1 MKQAIIILSLIL
13 SFTFF
18 SKAQNFNCDSLKRQF
33 EAEIANAK
41 KNGADKQT
49 LDQLEA
55 IKKQTIDMFCN
66 SSKMAA
72 PEYAGKS
79 TSEKPALSKV
89 GKSSQ
94 FKGAFSIS
102 LNIEA
107 YDAET
112 PIKAIFD
119 YAINKEGNQML
130 IDQAGLSKAGKLA
143 EQMQQEDGTLD
154 AWIIEQS
161 GKSTFYVTSKEEGKI
176 ALISNLQPYMIR
188 PTSKAQIKV
197 TALKQKRKIA
207 GYDCTAFKVSG
218 QDNGEKFDLT
228 CWVTNQA
235 LPFKH
240 ANFPMFSMMNAGP
253 LGIPGNP
260 LRAILAFEGSMDNKP
275 MKISVSKITPNN
287 QTTVLSGYKILT
299 TPTMSQ

>member
-1 MKQAIIILSLIL
+1 MKNVLSLLLLLSSIL
-13 SFTFF
+13 YA
-18 SKAQNFNCDSLKRQF
+18 KAQNFNCDSLKRQF
-33 EAEIANAK
+33 NVEIANAK

-72 PEYAGKS
+72 PEYSSNNNSVKS
-79 TSEKPALSKV
+79 ALSKNE
-89 GKSSQ
+89 KSSQ
-94 FKGAFSIS
+94 FKAAFSIS

-119 YAINKEGNQML
+119 YAINKEGSQML

-143 EQMQQEDGTLD
+143 EQMQHEDGTLD

-161 GKSTFYVTSKEEGKI
+161 GKSTFYITSKEEGKI
-176 ALISNLQPYMIR
+176 ALISNLQQYMIR

-197 TALKQKRKIA
+197 TPLKLKRKIA
-207 GYDCTAFKVSG
+207 GYDCMAFKIAG
-218 QDNGEKFDLT
+218 QDKGEKFDLT
-228 CWVTNQA
+228 CWVTNLA

-240 ANFPMFSMMNAGP
+240 GNFPMFSMMNAGP

-260 LRAILAFEGSMDNKP
+260 LRAILAFEGSLDNKP
-275 MKISVSKITPNN
+275 IKISVSRIVPNN
-287 QTTVLSGYKILT
+287 QTIVLAGYQILT
-299 TPTMSQ
+299 TPNM

>member
-1 MKQAIIILSLIL
+1 MKKV
-13 SFTFF
+13 FTFILLLSSVLF
-18 SKAQNFNCDSLKRQF
+18 STAQKFNCDSLKRQF

-66 SSKMAA
+66 ESKMSA

-79 TSEKPALSKV
+79 SSEKQALSKA

-94 FKGAFSIS
+94 FKAAFSIS

-107 YDAET
+107 YEAET

-119 YAINKEGNQML
+119 YAINQEGNQML

-218 QDNGEKFDLT
+218 RDKGEKFDLT

-260 LRAILAFEGSMDNKP
+260 LRAILAFEGSIDNKP
-275 MKISVSKITPNN
+275 IKISVSKITPNN
-287 QTTVLSGYKILT
+287 QTTVLSGYQILT

>member
-1 MKQAIIILSLIL
+1 MKNVLSVLLLLSSILYA
-13 SFTFF
+13 
-18 SKAQNFNCDSLKRQF
+18 KAQNFNCDSLKRQF
-33 EAEIANAK
+33 NVEIANAK

-55 IKKQTIDMFCN
+55 IKKQTIDLFCN

-72 PEYAGKS
+72 PEYSSNNNSVKS
-79 TSEKPALSKV
+79 ALSKNE
-89 GKSSQ
+89 KSSQ
-94 FKGAFSIS
+94 FKAAFSIS

-161 GKSTFYVTSKEEGKI
+161 GKSTFYITSKEEGKI
-176 ALISNLQPYMIR
+176 ALISNLQQYMIR

-197 TALKQKRKIA
+197 TPLKLKRKIA
-207 GYDCTAFKVSG
+207 GYDCMAFKIAG
-218 QDNGEKFDLT
+218 QDKGEKFDLT
-228 CWVTNQA
+228 CWVTNLA

-240 ANFPMFSMMNAGP
+240 GNFPMFSMMIAGP

-260 LRAILAFEGSMDNKP
+260 LRAILAFEGSLDIKP
-275 MKISVSKITPNN
+275 IKISVSRIVPNN
-287 QTTVLSGYKILT
+287 QTIVLAGYQILT
-299 TPTMSQ
+299 TSTM

>member
-1 MKQAIIILSLIL
+1 MKNVLTFLLVLSSILCA
-13 SFTFF
+13 
-18 SKAQNFNCDSLKRQF
+18 KAQNFNCDSLKRQF
-33 EAEIANAK
+33 EVEIANAK

-66 SSKMAA
+66 ASKMSA

-79 TSEKPALSKV
+79 TSEKPALSKA

-94 FKGAFSIS
+94 FKAAFSIS

-119 YAINKEGNQML
+119 YAINQDGNQML

-143 EQMQQEDGTLD
+143 EKMQQEDGTLD

-207 GYDCTAFKVSG
+207 GYDCTAFKVVG
-218 QDNGEKFDLT
+218 QDNGEKIDLI
-228 CWVTNQA
+228 CWVTNQP

-240 ANFPMFSMMNAGP
+240 ANFPMFSMMNSGP
-253 LGIPGNP
+253 LSIPGNP

-275 MKISVSKITPNN
+275 IKISVSKITPNN
-287 QTTVLSGYKILT
+287 RTIVLAGYKMLT
-299 TPTMSQ
+299 TPSISQ

>member
-1 MKQAIIILSLIL
+1 MKNVLSVLLLLSSILYA
-13 SFTFF
+13 
-18 SKAQNFNCDSLKRQF
+18 KAQNFNCDSLKRQF
-33 EAEIANAK
+33 NVEIANAK

-72 PEYAGKS
+72 PEYSSNNNSVKS
-79 TSEKPALSKV
+79 ALSKNE
-89 GKSSQ
+89 KSSQ
-94 FKGAFSIS
+94 FKAAFSIS
-102 LNIEA
+102 LNIES

-119 YAINKEGNQML
+119 YAINKEGSQML

-161 GKSTFYVTSKEEGKI
+161 GKSTFYITSKEEGKI
-176 ALISNLQPYMIR
+176 ALISNLQQYMIR

-197 TALKQKRKIA
+197 TPLKLKRKIA
-207 GYDCTAFKVSG
+207 GYDCMAFKIAG
-218 QDNGEKFDLT
+218 QDKGEKFDLT
-228 CWVTNQA
+228 CWVTNLA

-240 ANFPMFSMMNAGP
+240 GNFPMFSMMIAGP

-260 LRAILAFEGSMDNKP
+260 LRAILAFEGSLDNKP
-275 MKISVSKITPNN
+275 IKISVSRIVPNN
-287 QTTVLSGYKILT
+287 QTIVLAGYQILT
-299 TPTMSQ
+299 TSTM

>member
-1 MKQAIIILSLIL
+1 MKNVLSLLLLLSSIL
-13 SFTFF
+13 YA
-18 SKAQNFNCDSLKRQF
+18 KAQNFNCDSLKRQF
-33 EAEIANAK
+33 NVEIANAK

-72 PEYAGKS
+72 PEYSSNNNSVKS
-79 TSEKPALSKV
+79 ALSKNE
-89 GKSSQ
+89 KSSQ
-94 FKGAFSIS
+94 FKAAFSIS

-161 GKSTFYVTSKEEGKI
+161 GKSTFYITSKEEGKI
-176 ALISNLQPYMIR
+176 ALISNLQQYMIR

-197 TALKQKRKIA
+197 TPLKLKRKIA
-207 GYDCTAFKVSG
+207 GYDCMAFKIAG
-218 QDNGEKFDLT
+218 QDKGEKFDLT
-228 CWVTNQA
+228 CWITNLA

-240 ANFPMFSMMNAGP
+240 GNFPMFSMMNAGP

-260 LRAILAFEGSMDNKP
+260 LRAILAFEGSLDNKP
-275 MKISVSKITPNN
+275 IKISVSRIVPNN
-287 QTTVLSGYKILT
+287 QTIVLAGYQILT
-299 TPTMSQ
+299 TSTM

>member
-1 MKQAIIILSLIL
+1 MKNVLSVLLLLSSILYA
-13 SFTFF
+13 
-18 SKAQNFNCDSLKRQF
+18 KAQNFNCDSLKRQF
-33 EAEIANAK
+33 NVEIANAK

-55 IKKQTIDMFCN
+55 IKKQTIDLFCN

-72 PEYAGKS
+72 PEYSSNNNSVKS
-79 TSEKPALSKV
+79 ALSKNE
-89 GKSSQ
+89 KSSQ
-94 FKGAFSIS
+94 FKAAFSIS

-161 GKSTFYVTSKEEGKI
+161 GKSTFYITSKEEGKI
-176 ALISNLQPYMIR
+176 ALISNLQQYMIR

-197 TALKQKRKIA
+197 TPLKLKRKIA
-207 GYDCTAFKVSG
+207 GYDCMAFKIAG
-218 QDNGEKFDLT
+218 QDKGEKFDLT
-228 CWVTNQA
+228 CWVTNLA

-240 ANFPMFSMMNAGP
+240 GNFPMFSMMIAGP

-260 LRAILAFEGSMDNKP
+260 LRAILAFEGSLDNKP
-275 MKISVSKITPNN
+275 IKISVSRIVPNN
-287 QTTVLSGYKILT
+287 QTIVLAGYQILT
-299 TPTMSQ
+299 TSTI